1 VVLVAGFVTVNVNG
15 QVTLPARDRKKLGI
29 APGTTLCVVAQKDG
43 LLLQK
48 AKPVSEDILVKMR
61 RIADEKGLTQKDILK
76 ICREVRAE
84 VYKEVYK
91 E

>member
-1 VVLVAGFVTVNVNG
+1 MSNFVTVNVNG

-29 APGTTLCVVAQKDG
+29 LPGSSLCVVEHKDG
-43 LLLQK
+43 LLLRK
-48 AKPVSEDILVKMR
+48 ATPVSEDILVKIR

-84 VYKEVYK
+84 VYKEEYG
-91 E
+91 EG

>member
-1 VVLVAGFVTVNVNG
+1 MSNFVTVNING

-29 APGTTLCVVAQKDG
+29 APGATLFVVEHKDG

-48 AKPVSEDILVKMR
+48 AKPVSEDILVKMKR
-61 RIADEKGLTQKDILK
+61 LADEKGLTQKDILK

-84 VYKEVYK
+84 VYKEEYG
-91 E
+91 ED

>member
-1 VVLVAGFVTVNVNG
+1 MSNFITVNVNG

-29 APGTTLCVVAQKDG
+29 APGTTLCVVAQKNG

-48 AKPVSEDILVKMR
+48 AKPVTEDILVKIR
-61 RIADEKGLTQKDILK
+61 RLADEKGLTQKDIVK

-84 VYKEVYK
+84 VYKEEYG
-91 E
+91 EG

>member
-1 VVLVAGFVTVNVNG
+1 MSNFITVNVNG

-29 APGTTLCVVAQKDG
+29 LPGTSLFVVEHKGG

-48 AKPVSEDILVKMR
+48 AKPVSEDVLVKMR

-84 VYKEVYK
+84 VYKEEYG
-91 E
+91 ED